1 MENTLSK
8 QISLVERSIAQLDN
22 WITQNGW
29 AGYDPYDFK
38 QHPLFTTSKSTFTKK
53 TLGRAILL
61 TESFFPMLT
70 RRALHIP
77 REVNAKAMGLF
88 TAAYQIL
95 YKITNKDNYLYKSQ
109 ETLKWLE
116 ENPSRGYMGLCWGHP
131 FGWQSRIFITK
142 NTPSSIISAVGGD
155 AFWRFYQLTGKS
167 DYINNC
173 ESICEFFL
181 NDLNI
186 DELGEDKICF
196 SKTPLDHFHIHNS
209 NLFVADFLIK
219 VGKELH
225 NENYIRT
232 AEKALNYTL
241 SEQNEDGSICYW
253 GRDQNDKCRIDHY
266 HSGFEIRSLYE
277 IWKSTE
283 DADVYNALKAYYNF
297 YKNELFE
304 KKIIPKMTPSSL
316 YPINIHSCAEA
327 ILCHSTLAPDFP
339 AAWNYLRSCV
349 PWILRTMQKTDGSFI
364 YMIKNIKGIIRWKV
378 NIPYIRWG
386 QAWMLRALAQ
396 YLTLL
401 SDKKTISTTGK
412 GEIVQ

>member
-77 REVNAKAMGLF
+77 REVNAKA
-88 TAAYQIL
+88 
-95 YKITNKDNYLYKSQ
+95 
-109 ETLKWLE
+109 
-116 ENPSRGYMGLCWGHP
+116 MGLCWGHP

-327 ILCHSTLAPDFP
+327 ILCHSTLALDFP
-339 AAWNYLRSCV
+339 PARNYLRSCV
-349 PWILRTMQKTDGSFI
+349 PWILRTMQKADGSFI
-364 YMIKNIKGIIRWKV
+364 YMIKNLKDIIRWKI

-396 YLTLL
+396 YHSLL
-401 SDKKTISTTGK
+401 SEEKV
-412 GEIVQ
+412 EP